1 MLRDF
6 LPPSMTDSDDRERT
20 ETGEY
25 VETVSESEVLDALID
40 ADDPVLTVGEVAE
53 SIDTSPD
60 TARRRLQSLHES
72 GDVHRKEVG
81 ARAVVWWPPHG
92 DP

>member
-6 LPPSMTDSDDRERT
+6 LPLSMTDSDDRERT

-25 VETVSESEVLDALID
+25 VETVSESEVLAALIN

-53 SIDTSPD
+53 SIGTSPD
-60 TARRRLQSLHES
+60 TARRRLQSLHDL

-81 ARAVVWWPPHG
+81 ARAVVWWPTHG

>member
-25 VETVSESEVLDALID
+25 VETVNESEVLDALID
-40 ADDPVLTVGEVAE
+40 ADDPVLTAGEVAE
-53 SIDTSPD
+53 SIDTSPV
-60 TARRRLQSLHES
+60 TFT
-72 GDVHRKEVG
+72 GRK
-81 ARAVVWWPPHG
+81 
-92 DP
+92 